1 MNEPDV
7 RHRLIESLRAGRS
20 GIAVAFTEEWY
31 RRHPECGALW
41 GARGRALTEED
52 AGHHIDFLAG
62 ALHLGSPQS
71 FADYVRWTRGML
83 GARGLDVAV
92 LDETLAMLD
101 DLTARM
107 AEPDGRA
114 ILGQMFSAG
123 RKALADDPAPGE
135 GAEVQG
141 ALLTVREVYLQSV
154 LRGDRRAALNVVM
167 EAIRGGAPLVDLY
180 TQVFQESLY
189 EVGRLWERCRIS
201 VASEHMATAITQY
214 VMAQAYSQAEPTAE
228 RRGNAVVTGVQ
239 GELHQVGAA
248 MVADIL
254 EYKGWNVRFLGTNM
268 PHEGILQAIEDHAPT
283 MLGISATMLFNVPSV
298 ARLVEDVHKR
308 FAQARPRI
316 VLGGAVFRTRV
327 GLWEEI
333 GADDFASDLV
343 GAVAALDTGVAGS
356 GGPA

>member
-1 MNEPDV
+1 MNEPSAT
-7 RHRLIESLRAGRS
+7 HRLIESLRAGKP
-20 GIAVAFTEEWY
+20 GIAAAFTEEWY
-31 RRHPECGALW
+31 RRHPECDALW

-71 FADYVRWTRGML
+71 FADYVKWTRGML
-83 GARGLDVAV
+83 GARGLDVAI
-92 LDETLAMLD
+92 LDETLAILD
-101 DLTARM
+101 DLTART

-123 RKALADDPAPGE
+123 RKALADDPAFGE
-135 GAEVQG
+135 RATVEGPLQ
-141 ALLTVREVYLQSV
+141 TVREVYLQSV
-154 LRGDRRAALNVVM
+154 LQGDRRAALNVVM

-180 TQVFQESLY
+180 IEVFQESLY
-189 EVGRLWERCRIS
+189 EVGRLWERSRIS

-214 VMAQAYSQAEPTAE
+214 VMAQAYSQVEPTAE
-228 RRGNAVVTGVQ
+228 RKGNAVVTGVQ
-239 GELHQVGAA
+239 GELHQVGGA

-254 EYKGWNVRFLGTNM
+254 EYRGWNVRFLGTNM
-268 PHEGILQAIEDHAPT
+268 PHEGILQAIEEHAP
-283 MLGISATMLFNVPSV
+283 MMIGISATMLFNVPSV
-298 ARLVEDVHKR
+298 ARLVEDVHKK

-327 GLWEEI
+327 DLWKEI

-343 GAVAALDTGVAGS
+343 GAMAALDTGVAGS
-356 GGPA
+356 GRPA